1 MKKVL
6 SLLLVFSILFALAA
20 PASAATYDV
29 SSSPIPIITIYG
41 DGEPIYDAKKEKKL
55 FQFSEM
61 LNMLDGSEEGALGEA
76 TINILMPFLLEG
88 IVNDE
93 WDNYY
98 AALEKEIGE
107 IFAEA
112 RYDENGE
119 NWNGSGISEKAQ
131 SLMDTQP
138 YVDSK
143 NAAGQYYF
151 ANYHFFYDWRQ
162 DPLKTADEFHA
173 YVEQVKITTD
183 VEKVG
188 IIARCLGSSVVMAYL
203 AKYGTD
209 SVQGV
214 SFNGSVA
221 AGGEIISDPIS
232 GKFVLDVNAINR
244 MLADFETIGWF
255 KLDSFIT
262 TSIDLAAKTLTAA
275 GFEFN
280 ETEIYGKLVQG
291 VTSALA
297 LSTFFTWPGYWA
309 LVSEDDFEDALYYVF
324 GEKGS
329 EKRET
334 YKNLIIK
341 AENYHNTVMKNIDN
355 VFQSLRDDEVNV
367 GVISKYGF
375 QLVAIAE
382 SRDYVADQFAT
393 VKKSSF
399 GATTSTV
406 YEPLDEDY
414 IAMRVAEGK
423 GKYISP
429 DKRIDASTCAFPDS
443 TWFTKG
449 ITHSKWTDFETS
461 VLLKVVSADRQLTVD
476 DFEYTQFIV
485 YDNETETAYPMTED
499 NCNTE
504 AWEANKDLDKPEDRP
519 GKIFSFVYS
528 LIGWLLEFIDFLKV
542 KFSK

>member
-1 MKKVL
+1 MKKLL
-6 SLLLVFSILFALAA
+6 SLLLVLSMIFALAA
-20 PASAATYDV
+20 PASAATYELY
-29 SSSPIPIITIYG
+29 SPIPIITIYG
-41 DGEPIYDAKKEKKL
+41 DGEPIYDANKQKKL

-61 LNMLDGSEEGALGEA
+61 LSMLGGSEEGALGEA
-76 TINILMPFLLEG
+76 AINILMPFLLEG
-88 IVNDE
+88 IINDE

-107 IFAEA
+107 IFEEA
-112 RYDENGE
+112 RYNEDGE
-119 NWNGSGISEKAQ
+119 NWNGSGISSIAQ
-131 SLMDTQP
+131 RLMDTQP
-138 YVDSK
+138 YIDSK
-143 NAAGQYYF
+143 NSNDLYYY

-173 YVEQVKITTD
+173 YVEQVKGITGAK
-183 VEKVG
+183 KVG

-203 AKYGTD
+203 AKYGSD

-221 AGGEIISDPIS
+221 AGGEIISEPIS

-255 KLDSFIT
+255 ELDSFIT
-262 TSIDLAAKTLTAA
+262 TSIDLAAKTLTAMN
-275 GFEFN
+275 FDFN
-280 ETEIYGKLVQG
+280 KTEIYGKLVQG

-324 GEKGS
+324 GEENS

-341 AENYHNTVMKNIDN
+341 AENYHNTVMKEINTIFD
-355 VFQSLRDDEVNV
+355 SLKANKVNV

-375 QLVAIAE
+375 QLTAIAD
-382 SRDYVADQFAT
+382 SRDKIADQFAT
-393 VKKSSF
+393 VEKSSF

-406 YEPLDEDY
+406 YEPLNEDY
-414 IAMRVAEGK
+414 IAARIAEGK

-461 VLLKVVSADRQLTVD
+461 LLLKVVSADTQLTVD
-476 DFEYTQFIV
+476 DFEYTQFVV
-485 YDNETETAYPMTED
+485 YDNETETAYPMTEE
-499 NCNTE
+499 NCVTE
-504 AWEANKDLDKPEDRP
+504 SWEANKNLDKPNDKA
-519 GKIFSFVYS
+519 GIGFSFLNS
-528 LIGWLLEFIDFLKV
+528 FINWILELIEFLKA

>member
-1 MKKVL
+1 MKKFL
-6 SLLLVFSILFALAA
+6 SILLILSMIFSLML
-20 PASAATYDV
+20 PASAASYELY
-29 SSSPIPIITIYG
+29 SPIPIVTIYG
-41 DGEPIYDAKKEKKL
+41 DGEPIYDANKEKKL

-61 LNMLDGSEEGALGEA
+61 LSMLGGSEEGALGEA
-76 TINILMPFLLEG
+76 AINILMPFLLEG
-88 IVNDE
+88 IVNDK

-107 IFAEA
+107 IFEES
-112 RYDENGE
+112 RYNEDGE
-119 NWNGSGISEKAQ
+119 NWNGSGISPIAQ
-131 SLMDTQP
+131 RLMDTQP
-138 YVDSK
+138 YTNSK
-143 NAAGQYYF
+143 NSNGLYYYT
-151 ANYHFFYDWRQ
+151 NYHFFYDWRQ

-173 YVEQVKITTD
+173 YVEQVKRITGAK
-183 VEKVG
+183 KVG

-203 AKYGTD
+203 AKYGTE
-209 SVQGV
+209 SVHGV

-221 AGGEIISDPIS
+221 AGGEIISEPIS

-244 MLADFETIGWF
+244 MLSDFGAIGWF

-262 TSIDLAAKTLTAA
+262 TSIDLAAKTLTAMN
-275 GFEFN
+275 FEFN
-280 ETEIYGKLVQG
+280 ETEIYGKLVHG

-309 LVSEDDFEDALYYVF
+309 LVSEDDFDNALSYVF
-324 GEKGS
+324 GKDGS

-334 YKNLIIK
+334 YKNLISK
-341 AENYHNTVMKNIDN
+341 VENYHNTVIKKIDN
-355 VFQSLRDDEVNV
+355 IFQALRDDKVKV

-393 VKKSSF
+393 VEKSSF

-406 YEPLDEDY
+406 YEPLSDDY
-414 IAMRVAEGK
+414 IAARIAEGK

-476 DFEYTQFIV
+476 DFEYTQFVV

-504 AWEANKDLDKPEDRP
+504 SWTANKNLDKPEDKA
-519 GKIFSFVYS
+519 GVIFSFVKAFIS
-528 LIGWLLEFIDFLKV
+528 WIMELVEFLRT